1 MTAAKARVFLL
12 AALAGLF
19 ARGVNAQ
26 VSFERIRNAANEPA
40 NWLTYSG
47 NLQGQRFSPL
57 KELTPATV
65 SRLHVRWAYQF
76 PEAGNEVSP
85 IVADGVMYL
94 SWANGA
100 GALDVKTG
108 RPLWFWRRDIPADY
122 QPIGFGRVNRGPAI
136 LDGTLYVATLDGY
149 LVALDA
155 KSGIQRWA
163 SQVADYHEGYSITV
177 APLAIEGKI
186 LVGVSGGE
194 AGIRGLLDAYDAK
207 TGRRAWRFWTIPAH
221 GENGFDT
228 WAGDSAKTGGGP
240 TWVTGSYDPELKL
253 IYWGVGNPS
262 PDWNGDSRQGDNLYT
277 CSLLALDAET
287 GKLGWYF
294 QFTPHDTHDWDASHV
309 PVLFDAAVAGKPR
322 KLLAVANRNGFYYV
336 LDRVTGKFVAGQ
348 AYIKQTWADG
358 LDVNGRPVVIAG
370 TEPTDNGVLVY
381 PNLSGGTVWFS
392 PSYSPLTSLVYIPTR
407 EAGGI
412 YFKRE
417 AEFKIG
423 TMFGGGGE
431 DELPVEDGWG
441 AIRAVEATTGKKK
454 WEFRLNSPATA
465 GILSTAGGL
474 VFSGAD
480 EGNFFALDAAT
491 GKPLWEFQTGSSVHA
506 NPISFLLDG
515 HQCIAI
521 AADRVLYV
529 FSL

>member
-1 MTAAKARVFLL
+1 MTVRLLLL
-12 AALAGLF
+12 AAF
-19 ARGVNAQ
+19 AALLSNAAAAQ
-26 VSFERIRNAANEPA
+26 VSFERIRNAQNEPA

-47 NLQGQRFSPL
+47 SLSGQRFSPL
-57 KELTPATV
+57 KELTPANV
-65 SRLHVRWAYQF
+65 GRLRVRWAYQF
-76 PEAGNEVSP
+76 PESGNEVSP
-85 IVADGVMYL
+85 IVADGVMYV
-94 SWANGA
+94 SWANA
-100 GALDVKTG
+100 AAALDVKTG
-108 RPLWFWRRDIPADY
+108 RPLWFWKRDIPADY
-122 QPIGFGRVNRGPAI
+122 HSIGFGRVNRGPAI
-136 LDGTLYVATLDGY
+136 LGDTLYVTTLDGY

-155 KSGIQRWA
+155 KSGGQRWIA
-163 SQVADYHEGYSITV
+163 QVADYQSGYSITV
-177 APLAIEGKI
+177 APLAINGKI

-194 AGIRGLLDAYDAK
+194 AGIRGLLDAYDVK
-207 TGRRAWRFWTIPAH
+207 TGERIWRFWTIPTD
-221 GENGFDT
+221 GETGFDS
-228 WAGDSAKTGGGP
+228 WSGDSARRGGGP

-262 PDWNGDSRQGDNLYT
+262 PDWNGDSRNGDNLYT
-277 CSLLALDAET
+277 CSVIAVDSET
-287 GKLGWYF
+287 GTLRWYF
-294 QFTPHDTHDWDASHV
+294 QFTPHDTHDWDSSHV

-322 KLLAVANRNGFYYV
+322 KLIAVANRNGFYYV
-336 LDRVTGKFVAGQ
+336 LDRVTGEFIAGQ
-348 AYIKQTWADG
+348 PYIKQTWARG
-358 LDVNGRPVVIAG
+358 LDAKGRPVVIPG
-370 TEPTDNGVLVY
+370 TEPTEAGVLVY

-392 PSYSPLTSLVYIPTR
+392 PSYSPRTKLFYIPAR
-407 EAGGI
+407 EVGGI

-423 TMFGGGGE
+423 TMFAGGGE
-431 DELPVEDGWG
+431 DELPLDQGWG
-441 AIRAVEATTGKKK
+441 AIRALEATTGNKR

-506 NPISFLLDG
+506 NPISFMLEG

-529 FSL
+529 FGL

>member
-1 MTAAKARVFLL
+1 MTIRSLLL
-12 AALAGLF
+12 AAF
-19 ARGVNAQ
+19 AALLSNAATAQ
-26 VSFERIRNAANEPA
+26 VSFERIRLAQNEPA

-47 NLQGQRFSPL
+47 
-57 KELTPATV
+57 
-65 SRLHVRWAYQF
+65 
-76 PEAGNEVSP
+76 
-85 IVADGVMYL
+85 
-94 SWANGA
+94 
-100 GALDVKTG
+100 ALDLKTG
-108 RPLWFWRRDIPADY
+108 RPLWSWKRDIPADY
-122 QPIGFGRVNRGPAI
+122 HSIGFGRVNRGPAI
-136 LDGTLYVATLDGY
+136 LDETLYVTTLDGY

-155 KSGIQRWA
+155 QSGAQRWIA
-163 SQVADYHEGYSITV
+163 QVADYQSGYSITV
-177 APLAIEGKI
+177 APLAIDGKI

-207 TGRRAWRFWTIPAH
+207 TGQRLWRFWTIPTD

-228 WAGDSAKTGGGP
+228 WSGDSAKTGGGA

-253 IYWGVGNPS
+253 VYWGVGNPS
-262 PDWNGDSRQGDNLYT
+262 PDWNGDSRRGDNLYT
-277 CSLLALDAET
+277 CSLIALDSET
-287 GKLGWYF
+287 GKLRWYF
-294 QFTPHDTHDWDASHV
+294 QFTPHDTHDWDSSHV
-309 PVLFDAAVAGKPR
+309 PVLFDAPVAGKPR
-322 KLLAVANRNGFYYV
+322 KLVALGNRNGFYYV
-336 LDRVTGKFVAGQ
+336 LDRVTGEFIAAQ
-348 AYIKQTWADG
+348 PYIKQTWSRG
-358 LDVNGRPVVIAG
+358 LDSKGRPVLIPG
-370 TEPTDNGVLVY
+370 TEPTDAGVLVY

-392 PSYSPLTSLVYIPTR
+392 PSYSPLTKLFYVPAR
-407 EAGGI
+407 EVGGI

-423 TMFGGGGE
+423 TVFAGGGE
-431 DELPVEDGWG
+431 DELPVDQGWG
-441 AIRAVEATTGKKK
+441 AIRALDATTGNKK

-506 NPISFLLDG
+506 NPISFMLEG

-521 AADRVLYV
+521 AVDRVLYV